1 MLKTAKE
8 IKVIGVIEY
17 SDEKINLFVKK
28 AHILAL
34 GCVFMLIMLIFM
46 VLDVQVVEGRTIFN
60 PISWISYII
69 VISLF
74 FVGFNSTRKEKL
86 EE

>member
-1 MLKTAKE
+1 MLETAKKTKE
-8 IKVIGVIEY
+8 FGNIEY
-17 SDEKINLFVKK
+17 SNEEINLFIKK
-28 AHILAL
+28 AYYIAL
-34 GCVFMLIMLIFM
+34 GCIFMLIMLIFM

-74 FVGFNSTRKEKL
+74 FVGFNSTRNENL